1 MYRFFGQIDG
11 TIMDSL
17 VQDRI
22 YRRVALVDY
31 QGACS
36 DQNSP
41 YSAAPVGTQPAAL
54 VSMFVGNLIKFGA
67 AWLALMPHRVI
78 GWPSYGEQEDLDDPT
93 YAEDYDDEGSN
104 VNQYEDSR
112 DIPLIPP
119 VSISVRV
126 ILSAYL

>member
-1 MYRFFGQIDG
+1 
-11 TIMDSL
+11 MDSL

-41 YSAAPVGTQPAAL
+41 YSAAPLGTRPTAL
-54 VSMFVGNLIKFGA
+54 LSMFVGNLIKLGA

-78 GWPSYGEQEDLDDPT
+78 GWPQYASSASSNYDASDSDDPT
-93 YAEDYDDEGSN
+93 YAEDYEDEGSMDN
-104 VNQYEDSR
+104 PFVDTNDLP
-112 DIPLIPP
+112 PLPP
-119 VSISVRV
+119 VSPFFATIKVISD
-126 ILSAYL
+126 